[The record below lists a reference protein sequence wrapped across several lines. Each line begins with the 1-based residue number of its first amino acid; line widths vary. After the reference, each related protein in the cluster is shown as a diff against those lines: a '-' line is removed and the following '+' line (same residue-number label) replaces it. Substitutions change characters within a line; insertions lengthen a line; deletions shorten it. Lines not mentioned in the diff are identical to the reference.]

1 MMPIFIIENTSE
13 PQEVELIS
21 EVPFFIAIGI
31 VLVVTL
37 SIFSVKLYIRYWQP
51 NQITLVGT
59 QFEDFMEST
68 DSEESTETA
77 ESEYAPET
85 VEHELAAGIKLEP
98 GAEFAEGME
107 LEPEFDN
114 SISQQTPL
122 Q

>member
-1 MMPIFIIENTSE
+1 MMPILIIEKSSE
-13 PQEVELIS
+13 PQEVGLSS
-21 EVPFFIAIGI
+21 EVTFFIAIGI

-59 QFEDFMEST
+59 EFEEFMEST

-77 ESEYAPET
+77 ESEFAPET
-85 VEHELAAGIKLEP
+85 VEHELSAGRKLEP

-107 LEPEFDN
+107 LEFDN
-114 SISQQTPL
+114 SISQHTPW